1 MRFKISE
8 TSSKDKIVKREIK
21 VKKHWK
27 QVVWDEM

>member
-27 QVVWDEM
+27 